1 MFEPYAWTRVAWR
14 LLLYL
19 RYRLGWGKCPTLLDV
34 YPEAVVVFDR
44 VMGWPTRLFLK
55 GTENCPKA
63 GPAVFAGNHQ
73 KKDDPF
79 ITYRAIHRVCNWSY
93 EVRYM
98 MRDDFFKGL
107 PNLRIVDIN
116 ELVCLLGAQ
125 QISRDNVHLSQLKPF
140 VQLLRDGNAYIM
152 YPGRSR
158 SRSGLFMEYR
168 EGIDEPGGV
177 TFFMA
182 QAQRGH
188 PDLRVAAVPVA
199 RTYNPVADR
208 TMIVFGEPLYLPQ
221 GADRAAQRDLDFLIV
236 EKMGELLELNI
247 PLVTAGILYLHC
259 LHDRPLPLA
268 QEDLARAVRGVLED
282 CAARRYVDEHGMADL
297 PRELKRTLEYFEK
310 REMLALKGTSV
321 WPNREA
327 ILSAPEPDKLYV
339 IKNPVKHLVNQLI
352 HLRDVVASIESAAE
366 SLAKPHA

>member
-1 MFEPYAWTRVAWR
+1 MFEPFAWTRVAWR

-34 YPEAVVVFDR
+34 YPEAIVVFDR
-44 VMGWPTRLFLK
+44 VMGWPKRLFLK
-55 GTENCPKA
+55 GTENCPRK

-98 MRDDFFKGL
+98 MRDDFFNSL
-107 PNLRIVDIN
+107 PKLRIIDIN
-116 ELVCLLGAQ
+116 ELVCMLGAL

-177 TFFMA
+177 TFFLA

-188 PDLRVAAVPVA
+188 PELRVAAVPLA
-199 RTYNPVADR
+199 RTYNPVTDR
-208 TMIVFGEPLYLPQ
+208 TMLIFGEPLYLAH

-236 EKMGELLELNI
+236 EKMAELVEINI

-259 LHDRPLPLA
+259 LHQRPLPLA
-268 QEDLARAVRGVLED
+268 QEDLAVAVRAVLQK
-282 CAARRYVDEHGMADL
+282 CAESRHVDEHGLADL
-297 PRELKRTLEYFEK
+297 PRELKLTLEYFQRRK
-310 REMLALKGTSV
+310 MLELNGTAIR
-321 WPNREA
+321 PNGDA
-327 ILSAPEPDKLYV
+327 ILSATEPDKQYV
-339 IKNPVKHLVNQLI
+339 SRNPVKHLVNQII
-352 HLRDVVASIESAAE
+352 HLRDVVEAIESAAE
-366 SLAKPHA
+366 TLARTAT

>member
-1 MFEPYAWTRVAWR
+1 MFEPFAWIRIAWR

-34 YPEAVVVFDR
+34 YPEAVAIFDR

-55 GTENCPKA
+55 GTENCPRV

-107 PNLRIVDIN
+107 PNFRIVDVN
-116 ELVCLLGAQ
+116 ELLRMLGAL
-125 QISRDNVHLSQLKPF
+125 QISRDNVQLSQLKPF

-236 EKMGELLELNI
+236 EKMAELLEINI

-259 LHDRPLPLA
+259 LHQRPAPLA
-268 QEDLARAVRGVLED
+268 QEDLAKAVCGVLED
-282 CAARRYVDEHGMADL
+282 CAARHYVDEHGMADF
-297 PRELKRTLEYFEK
+297 PRELKLTLEYFQ
-310 REMLALKGTSV
+310 RLNMLELKGTAI
-321 WPNREA
+321 WPNQET
-327 ILSAPEPDKLYV
+327 ILSAPDPDKFYLS
-339 IKNPVKHLVNQLI
+339 KNPVKHLVNQII
-352 HLRDVVASIESAAE
+352 HLRDVVASIEAAAE